1 MTHRKPD
8 YRGLRARRDLALARN
23 ELRRESVPH
32 EAAAGVTSAAVK
44 VKDAATERMVA
55 DFIGRM
61 GVVHASPKVR

>member
-44 VKDAATERMVA
+44 ARDSQIDGLIRDFLERKS
-55 DFIGRM
+55 
-61 GVVHASPKVR
+61 SPSGIKII

>member
-32 EAAAGVTSAAVK
+32 EAAAGVTSAPVK
-44 VKDAATERMVA
+44 VRDVATERLVA
-55 DFIGRM
+55 DFLEHFGPSMIR
-61 GVVHASPKVR
+61 PDRL